1 MPLESA
7 HPEARNCSDQKACL
21 KKDMLFLKICQINFR
36 RCDMYILQIAFKAL
50 EVVADVA
57 VLVLAVKMIRE
68 RR

>member
-1 MPLESA
+1 V
-7 HPEARNCSDQKACL
+7 KV
-21 KKDMLFLKICQINFR
+21 
-36 RCDMYILQIAFKAL
+36 LQIAFKAF

>member
-1 MPLESA
+1 ME
-7 HPEARNCSDQKACL
+7 
-21 KKDMLFLKICQINFR
+21 
-36 RCDMYILQIAFKAL
+36 ILQIVFKAL

>member
-1 MPLESA
+1 ME
-7 HPEARNCSDQKACL
+7 
-21 KKDMLFLKICQINFR
+21 
-36 RCDMYILQIAFKAL
+36 ILQIAFKVL